1 MANTYTQIH
10 IQFIFAVKYRNC
22 LIHPSWK
29 EELYKYI
36 TGITKEN
43 GHKLLAINGMS
54 DHIHILIG
62 LRPTQSI
69 SDLMQDIKGG
79 SSKWINLKKFLKI
92 KFEWQEGYGAF
103 SYSKSQIINI
113 IQYIKNQEIHHKA
126 KSFREEYLEILKEF
140 EIDYNENYI
149 FKELL

>member
-10 IQFIFAVKYRNC
+10 IQFVFSVKYRDC
-22 LIHPSWK
+22 LIHSSWK
-29 EELYKYI
+29 EELYMYI

-113 IQYIKNQEIHHKA
+113 IQYIKNQENHHKA

>member
-10 IQFIFAVKYRNC
+10 IQFVFAVKYRNC

-29 EELYKYI
+29 EELYMYI

-54 DHIHILIG
+54 DHVHILIG

-79 SSKWINLKKFLKI
+79 SSKWINLKKFLKV

-103 SYSKSQIINI
+103 SYSKSQITNI
-113 IQYIKNQEIHHKA
+113 IQYIKNQENHHKA

>member
-10 IQFIFAVKYRNC
+10 IQFVFAVKYRDC
-22 LIHPSWK
+22 LIHSSWK
-29 EELYKYI
+29 EELYMYI

-79 SSKWINLKKFLKI
+79 SSKWINLKKFLKL

-113 IQYIKNQEIHHKA
+113 IQYIKNQENHHKA